1 MASKEVEEGY
11 AKALAKLKEAE
22 AAQDKNPTSIRAM
35 MDVQDAKLEVSKWT
49 KLGAVG
55 RGVGRVAT
63 DVVTGIPDLAAMGIN
78 FGIRKASDAEQPYQL
93 PILGDEIRKAAG
105 VAEKEADPAN
115 QIFFDAPGYAAA
127 ALGVKQL
134 AQLGWQGLKA
144 WRNNS
149 KMKKLLGEM
158 PKDEANAFKEYMVR
172 GQNSDSPLVQSA
184 IERMRQNTEYKELF
198 NALEEGAA
206 KAGQKVATVR
216 PSKQTAEE
224 ATEGV
229 VRNVQKAVDKVK
241 KARDDAGAVNFEMA
255 VRLGQN
261 KPIVPIDNTLAA
273 LEKVRGRL
281 NTGTPEG
288 NAAMAYIDSI
298 RDSFATQIPIQGG
311 GRLVLDYVRPNMT
324 ITQVQNKLREFGAQI
339 GSSDAAVNS
348 LSVNTKDMINKAVFG
363 GIKADLNTASKVVL
377 AESDKKAIAYL
388 IKARDQYAKGT
399 QAYSDLIAKGIPKF
413 LRDKPVNEIE
423 LPQLVEAYEGLT
435 GSQRQLFRTW
445 VGESRAESLQAI
457 DKAVFDKFKNKAFK
471 LGADGKQNYDLGT
484 LAREWQRLQN
494 TEPEKAAMIAD
505 ALGVKASEFSARMK
519 DALVFTRKMDVGTMK
534 PAGEAIKGQ
543 QQASALAGAVGGY
556 PAAKVTDLTIEAVNM
571 LMKKGGISD
580 EALMKML
587 LTKEGASFLKSASLS
602 PQGRETLEKLTKLG
616 SAPLP
621 QTASW
626 LLAGK
631 TPVMERINEMSAEP
645 QAATDEIV
653 IPDQLPPEF
662 DTPEVAV
669 DEIVVPD
676 ELPPEFQNE
685 PEQPTSD
692 PLGDF
697 IQNLPQRQVEAP
709 MAPQQAPLV
718 PKQAPQPAPQ
728 QAQAQTGVNQAL
740 MERIKKLGF
749 SNPEYVYNAV
759 MKGDPQKRE
768 FILQSFLNS

>member
-11 AKALAKLKEAE
+11 EKALAKLKEAE

-55 RGVGRVAT
+55 RGIGRVAT

-93 PILGDEIRKAAG
+93 PVLGDEIRKAAG

-198 NALEEGAA
+198 NALAEGAA

-224 ATEGV
+224 ATAGV
-229 VRNVQKAVDKVK
+229 TRSVEKAVAAVK
-241 KARDDAGAVNFEMA
+241 KARDDAGAVNFDMA
-255 VRLGQN
+255 VRMGGN
-261 KPIVPIDNTLAA
+261 RPIVSVDDTLKALDNIKKTF
-273 LEKVRGRL
+273 KT
-281 NTGTPEG
+281 NTPEG
-288 NAAMAYIDSI
+288 DAAIRYINQV
-298 RDSFATQIPIQGG
+298 RDSFAERIPIGDGQQLILGSIEPK
-311 GRLVLDYVRPNMT
+311 LTVSQ
-324 ITQVQNKLREFGAQI
+324 IQNKLREFGAQI
-339 GSSDAAVNS
+339 GSSDAVVNS
-348 LSVNTKDMINKAVFG
+348 LSVKTKDLINKAVFG
-363 GIKADLNTASKVVL
+363 GMKSDLAKANSRAVSE
-377 AESDKKAIAYL
+377 ADKKAMGYL
-388 IKARDQYAKGT
+388 VKARDQYAKGT
-399 QAYSDLIAKGIPKF
+399 QAYTDLIAKGIPKF

-423 LPQLVEAYEGLT
+423 LKDLIQAYEGLS

-445 VGESRAESLQAI
+445 VGENRAESLQAI
-457 DKAVFDKFKNKAFK
+457 DKAVFDNFKNKAFK
-471 LGADGKQNYDLGT
+471 LGADGKQSYDLGT
-484 LAREWQRLQN
+484 LAREWQRLQK

-519 DALVFTRKMDVGTMK
+519 DALVFTRKMDVGNMK

-543 QQASALAGAVGGY
+543 QQAAAFAGAVGGY

-653 IPDQLPPEF
+653 IPDELPPEF
-662 DTPEVAV
+662 DTPEAAV

-709 MAPQQAPLV
+709 MAPQQAPM
-718 PKQAPQPAPQ
+718 APQPAPQ

-740 MERIKKLGF
+740 MERIKQLGF